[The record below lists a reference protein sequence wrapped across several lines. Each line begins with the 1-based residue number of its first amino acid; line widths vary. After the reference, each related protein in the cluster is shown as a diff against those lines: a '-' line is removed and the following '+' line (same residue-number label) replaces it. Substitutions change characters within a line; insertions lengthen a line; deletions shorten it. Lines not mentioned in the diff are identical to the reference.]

1 MQILENKFFQ
11 FLSFVLMIVVIAFV
25 AVSIN
30 EKTGT
35 NQDLISV
42 SGTGE
47 VYVTPDIASITIS
60 VQTENRDVSVASEEN
75 STKMN
80 NVIEY
85 IKSEGVESRDIK
97 TTGYNINP
105 RYEWNNDTGKRILA
119 GYEVSQSATIKIRDL
134 SKIGSIISNSTV
146 KGANDISSLSFIVD
160 DDESAKDE
168 AKELAI
174 KDAKTK
180 AEELEKLLGIKM
192 VKIVSY
198 SEYSSDYT
206 PRATVYNESLSYAKQ
221 LDSSAG
227 FTPTIEAG
235 ENKITSTVTITYS
248 IR

>member
-1 MQILENKFFQ
+1 
-11 FLSFVLMIVVIAFV
+11 MIVIIVFV

-30 EKTGT
+30 EKTGA
-35 NQDLISV
+35 NEDLISV

-47 VYVTPDIASITIS
+47 VYVTPDVGSITIS
-60 VQTENRDVSVASEEN
+60 VKTENKDVSVASEEN
-75 STKMN
+75 SSKMN
-80 NVIEY
+80 DVIEY
-85 IKSEGVESRDIK
+85 IKSEGVESKDIK
-97 TTGYNINP
+97 TTGYNISP

-134 SKIGSIISNSTV
+134 SKIGSIISNATI

-160 DDESAKDE
+160 NDEEAKAE

-174 KDAKTK
+174 KDAKEK
-180 AEELEKLLGIKM
+180 AKELERLLGIRM

-198 SEYSSDYT
+198 SEYSNDYV
-206 PRATVYNESLSYAKQ
+206 PRAVYNESISYAKQ
-221 LDSSAG
+221 LDSAS
-227 FTPTIEAG
+227 FVPTIEAG